1 MLVIVTYVSQ
11 SHFWKNRIGPTIV
24 SSTDAEALDA
34 WELAHLETH
43 FTVAIFFCI
52 RLSSVFMLILET
64 CQIHTKLTISST
76 VYSHIENSLISI
88 VSSEQL
94 APKLR
99 MG

>member
-11 SHFWKNRIGPTIV
+11 SHFWKNRIGPTV

-34 WELAHLETH
+34 WDLVISETH
-43 FTVAIFFCI
+43 FTVAIFFV

-64 CQIHTKLTISST
+64 CQIYTKLTISST
-76 VYSHIENSLISI
+76 AYSHIENSLISI